1 MQMML
6 QLHTSVLVLYFRDTH
21 NGLQDAVGA
30 LLLQQ
35 PTPHAAQGPAS
46 LRSLPAPASLSCCDH
61 PIPILQPKFPGS
73 QLTDHHVP
81 VSPLCLLY
89 PGPRSFLQPRMGSS
103 VRPKL
108 HLPSQPTLGPSCH
121 LLPIPAPRTFWSHG
135 SNCSK
140 RSQPGEI
147 PQKLQEE
154 QGIQTETPR
163 CVQISPLAA
172 GHELSE
178 V

>member
-1 MQMML
+1 MAYGGDATAAHICSCAVFQG
-6 QLHTSVLVLYFRDTH
+6 HTQWFIGCCWSSSASTANSPCSSGSSQPEVL
-21 NGLQDAVGA
+21 
-30 LLLQQ
+30 
-35 PTPHAAQGPAS
+35 AAPAS
-46 LRSLPAPASLSCCDH
+46 LRRCDH

-73 QLTDHHVP
+73 QLTDHHV
-81 VSPLCLLY
+81 SPLCLLY
-89 PGPRSFLQPRMGSS
+89 PGPRIFLQPRMGSS

-121 LLPIPAPRTFWSHG
+121 LLPTPAPRTFWSHR

-154 QGIQTETPR
+154 QGIQTEAPR